1 MDTKERQN
9 DELDTLLISF
19 KNAND
24 EKKKRMLHLKIVE
37 EAMALVKKIAN
48 TIALQSGISNE
59 DLIQVGSLGLIKAI
73 EFYRLDMNTK
83 FRTYATYFIKG
94 EIKHYLRDKASII
107 KAPRELQELLFKINT
122 ARKKLSESGLEPNPE
137 KIAEYLDLPVAKIN
151 EVIEIEKCKSTLSL
165 DQSFM
170 QDDEDISLL
179 DKIPANDYQ
188 EFMNS
193 YENKIMLS
201 STIQKLPPELRKI
214 IELSY
219 YQDLNQREISEK
231 MNMSQMQVS
240 RRLKKA
246 LSRMYELIKN
256 YGD

>member
-94 EIKHYLRDKASII
+94 EIKHYLRD
-107 KAPRELQELLFKINT
+107 
-122 ARKKLSESGLEPNPE
+122 
-137 KIAEYLDLPVAKIN
+137 
-151 EVIEIEKCKSTLSL
+151 
-165 DQSFM
+165 
-170 QDDEDISLL
+170 
-179 DKIPANDYQ
+179 
-188 EFMNS
+188 
-193 YENKIMLS
+193 
-201 STIQKLPPELRKI
+201 
-214 IELSY
+214 
-219 YQDLNQREISEK
+219 
-231 MNMSQMQVS
+231 
-240 RRLKKA
+240 
-246 LSRMYELIKN
+246 
-256 YGD
+256 